1 MTLKK
6 CDIGRAGANP
16 VEWGVVTCPSGGWP
30 RGCAAPILLPILSDE
45 GMDMSD
51 QAPNPLTQ
59 WSDALAA
66 LVAGSAGLVASIH
79 TPHHRPRS
87 GTLWRPDV
95 VIGSEQ
101 VFPKAD
107 TAEIV
112 VADGRRVTAR
122 LAGRD
127 RGTNIVALRL
137 ETPIEV
143 AAPAAAEPQLGG
155 LAVALGAAPRGAAPV
170 RPGTLGGVV
179 AA

>member
-1 MTLKK
+1 
-6 CDIGRAGANP
+6 
-16 VEWGVVTCPSGGWP
+16 
-30 RGCAAPILLPILSDE
+30 
-45 GMDMSD
+45 
-51 QAPNPLTQ
+51 Q
-59 WSDALAA
+59 WSEALAA

-107 TAEIV
+107 TAEIAM
-112 VADGRRVTAR
+112 ADGRRIAAR

-137 ETPIEV
+137 GSPIEV
-143 AAPAAAEPQLGG
+143 ALPAAAEPQLGG
-155 LAVALGAAPRGAAPV
+155 LAVALGPDPGGAPVV
-170 RPGTLGGVV
+170 RPGLFRGL
-179 AA
+179 

>member
-1 MTLKK
+1 MGSGFPP
-6 CDIGRAGANP
+6 IRRRAP
-16 VEWGVVTCPSGGWP
+16 
-30 RGCAAPILLPILSDE
+30 GCAAPLLLPILSDE
-45 GMDMSD
+45 GTDMPE
-51 QAPNPLTQ
+51 QTPNPLTR

-95 VIGSEQ
+95 VIASEQ
-101 VFPKAD
+101 VFPKTD
-107 TAEIV
+107 TAEIA

-137 ETPIEV
+137 ESPIE
-143 AAPAAAEPQLGG
+143 AGPPAAAG
-155 LAVALGAAPRGAAPV
+155 
-170 RPGTLGGVV
+170 
-179 AA
+179 

>member
-1 MTLKK
+1 M
-6 CDIGRAGANP
+6 A
-16 VEWGVVTCPSGGWP
+16 
-30 RGCAAPILLPILSDE
+30 
-45 GMDMSD
+45 D
-51 QAPNPLTQ
+51 QTPNVLTQ
-59 WSDALAA
+59 WSEALAA

-79 TPHHRPRS
+79 TSRHRPRS

-101 VFPKAD
+101 VFPRAD

-112 VADGRRVTAR
+112 VADGRRVAAR

-143 AAPAAAEPQLGG
+143 AVP
-155 LAVALGAAPRGAAPV
+155 GAAQRRSFSPSSRMKERTWLSKP
-170 RPGTLGGVV
+170 PIP
-179 AA
+179 